1 MWAYN
6 NLHGTTQYRENTNI
20 DGVRAT
26 KKTKSQLACCLQ
38 YNFNWIV
45 LFLSFT
51 TIFEQNVCVLFR
63 RKLF

>member
-26 KKTKSQLACCLQ
+26 KKKNHS
-38 YNFNWIV
+38 
-45 LFLSFT
+45 
-51 TIFEQNVCVLFR
+51 
-63 RKLF
+63 